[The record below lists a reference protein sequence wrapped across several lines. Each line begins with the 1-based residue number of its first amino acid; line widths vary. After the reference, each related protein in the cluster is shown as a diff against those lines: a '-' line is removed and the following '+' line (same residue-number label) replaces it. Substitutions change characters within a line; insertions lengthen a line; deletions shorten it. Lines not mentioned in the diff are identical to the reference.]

1 MNEASAAD
9 TGINADTGLYTKRD
23 IKRVNRTLRKF
34 IGYAAP
40 GMIIEPWLD
49 VGAGESYM
57 RGRLE
62 EKLKINFHISEIDLD
77 FEKYEYADGFFK
89 TITSF
94 EVLEH
99 LFNPLNHLIEL
110 RRILAGDGNL
120 FLTTPNDYS
129 LIYKV
134 EHLTNRKYHPHFH
147 QFSER
152 DLKNIMKRAGFKIV
166 SLRKYFASASGTIAR
181 ISRNDFLLHAVK
193 IQDQ

>member
-1 MNEASAAD
+1 MEEKRESK
-9 TGINADTGLYTKRD
+9 TGINADSGLYTNRD
-23 IKRVNRTLRKF
+23 KKRVGRTLKQF
-34 IGYAAP
+34 ISYTSQK
-40 GMIIEPWLD
+40 MIREPWLD

-57 RGRLE
+57 RD
-62 EKLKINFHISEIDLD
+62 KLKALFNISFYTSEIDLD
-77 FEKYEYADGFFK
+77 FERYEYEDGFFK

-110 RRILAGDGNL
+110 KRVLAPDGNL

-129 LIYKV
+129 LVYKA
-134 EHLTNRKYHPHFH
+134 EHLTSRKYHPHFH

-152 DLKNIMKRAGFKIV
+152 DLRNIMERAGFKIV
-166 SLRKYFASASGTIAR
+166 MLKKYFASASGTIAR

-193 IQDQ
+193 N

>member
-1 MNEASAAD
+1 MNQASAAD

-23 IKRVNRTLRKF
+23 IKRVHRTLRQFLKY
-34 IGYAAP
+34 GAAE
-40 GMIIEPWLD
+40 MVKEFWLD

-57 RGRLE
+57 REQLQDR
-62 EKLKINFHISEIDLD
+62 LKIDFFTSEIDLD
-77 FEKYEYADGFFK
+77 FEKYDFEDGKFK

-110 RRILAGDGNL
+110 KRVLADDGNL

-152 DLKNIMKRAGFKIV
+152 DLRNIMNRAGFKIIA
-166 SLRKYFASASGTIAR
+166 LRKYFASASGTIAR

-193 IQDQ
+193 A